1 MDIMKEAAERFLER
15 MDSASERGLSLE
27 KVMPALQE
35 LITDS
40 DGKLDLEGLVS
51 GLNGQGLMEIANSWL
66 GNGENLPISLESVK
80 DLFGAEKLSQIASR
94 LDLDEDSFAGGVV
107 EALPN
112 IIDKS
117 SRDGSLL
124 DVAGD
129 LLGSFKKFF

>member
-1 MDIMKEAAERFLER
+1 MDIMKEAAERFLGR
-15 MDSASERGLSLE
+15 LDSASERGLNLE

-40 DGKLDLEGLVS
+40 DGKLNLEGLVS
-51 GLNGQGLMEIANSWL
+51 NLNGQGLMEVASSWL
-66 GNGENLPISLESVK
+66 GNGENLPISVDSVK
-80 DLFGAEKLSQIASR
+80 DLFGSEKLSQIASK
-94 LDLDEDSFAGGVV
+94 LDLDEDSFAGGVM

-117 SRDGSLL
+117 SQDGSLI